1 MKFALGVMRVK
12 ELSIVLVTIA
22 AAIYFSASGTGFNSV
37 GNYETIAHELAP
49 WAIIAAG
56 EVMLLICGEIDLS
69 AGFVY
74 ALTPFVMMQFLVNGT
89 PLFLAVVGAVLVSAL
104 IGVVNGLI
112 RTVLT
117 LPSFITTLG
126 MAFFLQGMT
135 LVISNGHPVTA
146 PSDHWVVTVFGHGK
160 WTELLWVLAVVATMQ
175 TALSA
180 TRFGLS
186 TQATGGNPIGAA
198 ESGIRTNRVKIVNF
212 ALTSTFAGL
221 GGILQGFRVGSIDPT
236 NGGFDAMFFAIAAAV
251 IGGTALLGGSGT
263 VIGAFLGALLLAMV
277 KIGFNVIGVSAISFN
292 VVLGIAILVAMVLN
306 ASLIMLRTRL
316 GARSLA

>member
-1 MKFALGVMRVK
+1 MNFLLGVTRVK

-56 EVMLLICGEIDLS
+56 QVMLLICGEIDLS

-74 ALTPFVMMQFLVNGT
+74 ALTPFVMMLFFVNGA
-89 PLFLAVVGAVLVSAL
+89 PLLLAVVGAVLVATL
-104 IGVVNGLI
+104 IGVANGLI
-112 RTVLT
+112 RTMLN

-135 LVISNGHPVTA
+135 LVISDAHPVAA
-146 PSDHWVVTVFGHGK
+146 PTDHWVVTVFGGGQ
-160 WTELLWVLAVVATMQ
+160 WSEFLWVIGIVAIMQ
-175 TALSA
+175 IILSA
-180 TRFGLS
+180 TRFGVS

-198 ESGIRTNRVKIVNF
+198 EAGIKINRVKVINF

-221 GGILQGFRVGSIDPT
+221 GGILQGMRVESIDPT
-236 NGGFDAMFFAIAAAV
+236 NGGFNAMFFAVAAAV

-277 KIGFNVIGVSAISFN
+277 KIGFNVVGVSAISFN
-292 VVLGIAILVAMVLN
+292 VLLGIAILVAMALN
-306 ASLIMLRTRL
+306 ASLILIRTRL
-316 GARSLA
+316 GARRLA